1 MKYAEYI
8 NFVLKKIVPSHD
20 GLIIYGQNVTEGS
33 RIGGLTRGLD
43 ITVKGKSKM
52 VNTTNSENSLVGLGF
67 GVMLGGGTAAFFMK
81 QLDFLF
87 LGIDQLVN
95 TYNIIRNSPPASA
108 SSAGEWRA
116 GGQAK
121 GSFTIVPTVVDVAN
135 QGPHSSSNNFAD
147 FCSMARIQGFA
158 ITNKYDAE
166 KILTT
171 HFGAPG
177 FRIIGVSHR
186 FLKEDIF
193 DPGVPVAADKEMKF
207 VQYKDGEDAT
217 IVCFN
222 FSFPYGWRLGGE
234 LEKIGKKPALF
245 NVNYMTPIDWE
256 PILISAKR
264 TGKLVV
270 IDDSNSENLSCF
282 SLLAEARKM
291 GIQDKV
297 MTSKPVDNWFN
308 PVSSLMAEDY
318 EKIAHELSKK

>member
-1 MKYAEYI
+1 MKYAEHI
-8 NFVLKKIVPSHD
+8 NSILKGLVASSD

-43 ITVKGKSKM
+43 TLMKGKKKM
-52 VNTTNSENSLVGLGF
+52 INTTNSENSLVGFGF

-95 TYNIIRNSPPASA
+95 TYNIIRNS
-108 SSAGEWRA
+108 
-116 GGQAK
+116 GQAK

-135 QGPHSSSNNFAD
+135 QGPHSSSNNFSD
-147 FCSMARIQGFA
+147 FCSMARIQGFT
-158 ITNKYDAE
+158 ITNKYDAQ
-166 KILTT
+166 KVLTT

-193 DPGVPVAADKEMKF
+193 DPGVPVFTDKEVKL
-207 VQYKDGEDAT
+207 VQYKDGTDAT
-217 IVCFN
+217 IACFN
-222 FSFPYGWRLGGE
+222 FSFPYGWKLGQE
-234 LEKIGKKPALF
+234 LEKLGKKPALW

-256 PILISAKR
+256 PILISAKK

-282 SLLAEARKM
+282 SLLAEARKLNLKKDVV
-291 GIQDKV
+291 I
-297 MTSKPVDNWFN
+297 TSKPVDNWFS
-308 PVSSLMAEDY
+308 PVSSVASVDY
-318 EKIAHELSKK
+318 AKVARDIIS

>member
-1 MKYAEYI
+1 MQYAEYI
-8 NFVLKKIVPSHD
+8 NSVLKEIIASRD
-20 GLIIYGQNVTEGS
+20 GLVIYGQNVTEGS
-33 RIGGLTRGLD
+33 RIGGLTRGFEKLLEKKKNLID
-43 ITVKGKSKM
+43 
-52 VNTTNSENSLVGLGF
+52 TTNSENSLVGFGF
-67 GVMLGGGTAAFFMK
+67 GLMLGGGAAAFFMK
-81 QLDFLF
+81 QLDFLL

-95 TYNIIRNSPPASA
+95 TYNIIRNS
-108 SSAGEWRA
+108 
-116 GGQAK
+116 GQTK

-147 FCSMARIQGFA
+147 FCSIARIQGFA

-193 DPGVPVAADKEMKF
+193 DPGVPVAVDKEMKF

-222 FSFPYGWRLGGE
+222 FSFPYGWRLGVE
-234 LEKIGKKPALF
+234 LEKIGKKPALW
-245 NVNYMTPIDWE
+245 NVNYMTPIDWA
-256 PILISAKR
+256 PILASAKK

-282 SLLAEARKM
+282 SLLAEARKLNLKKDVV
-291 GIQDKV
+291 I
-297 MTSKPVDNWFN
+297 TSKPVDNWFS
-308 PVSSLMAEDY
+308 PVSSVASVDY
-318 EKIAHELSKK
+318 AKVARDIAS